1 MNKLVVLLLGLGL
14 TTTSNAQVQNNNG
27 LLSKLSKESVLEI
40 LNKRSDYTQVHIESS
55 DGKHDTIWTSG
66 VVYENNNT
74 EKKKKTVINDAV
86 YPANSLKIGEEGKIE
101 ATCIVEVD
109 GTLSNIKLVN
119 SISPEIDQ
127 EAIRILS
134 KANQSPLR
142 IGNKSYRS
150 RDRFCILFEIEEK
163 DRKKTG
169 TIYYT
174 SPDYLCKGVSKRYR
188 KRKWYIDEWTSRDR
202 TVHSKR
208 DFLLCMEIDIPQNAQ
223 ELESV
228 LCNLLFEK
236 KGTSIELIGNK
247 FTKKFDDETDLGN
260 ILKGGGI
267 IRGGASLIFAH
278 ATGYKKNKYFS
289 YGWHVSLDNLFN
301 TDADL
306 KASHNFIYD
315 IQNNKTLSISDV
327 ITTEVQ
333 LQIKKTMGIRDL
345 DDVDLG
351 LDDKF
356 LYIGKIGEKLAT
368 IGLSK
373 ENWDKFASPLRNL
386 IGPVE
391 ELPNSINE
399 KDYLFDNKFGI
410 QPELLR
416 SKILKKPSVNG
427 IEFEELMNN
436 YIDLSDVADIG
447 GKTLTADVSFV
458 VEKDGTVSNVDII
471 GNSIL
476 SDKVSNILQR
486 YKWQPLQFAD
496 NTFGRDLL
504 AYKYVAHNNN
514 DNNKD
519 EVFSYVDQL
528 AEFQGGGN
536 ALLKWTME
544 NLEYPLEAIEKKI
557 EGRVFVSCVVE
568 KDGSITNPSIQR
580 SVDPSIDTEALRLVK
595 NMPKWNPALKEGNPV
610 RSKQTIPV
618 LFRLKFMQK

>member
-1 MNKLVVLLLGLGL
+1 M
-14 TTTSNAQVQNNNG
+14 
-27 LLSKLSKESVLEI
+27 
-40 LNKRSDYTQVHIESS
+40 
-55 DGKHDTIWTSG
+55 
-66 VVYENNNT
+66 
-74 EKKKKTVINDAV
+74 
-86 YPANSLKIGEEGKIE
+86 
-101 ATCIVEVD
+101 
-109 GTLSNIKLVN
+109 
-119 SISPEIDQ
+119 
-127 EAIRILS
+127 
-134 KANQSPLR
+134 
-142 IGNKSYRS
+142 
-150 RDRFCILFEIEEK
+150 
-163 DRKKTG
+163 
-169 TIYYT
+169 
-174 SPDYLCKGVSKRYR
+174 
-188 KRKWYIDEWTSRDR
+188 
-202 TVHSKR
+202 
-208 DFLLCMEIDIPQNAQ
+208 
-223 ELESV
+223 
-228 LCNLLFEK
+228 
-236 KGTSIELIGNK
+236 
-247 FTKKFDDETDLGN
+247 
-260 ILKGGGI
+260 
-267 IRGGASLIFAH
+267 
-278 ATGYKKNKYFS
+278 
-289 YGWHVSLDNLFN
+289 FN

-436 YIDLSDVADIG
+436 YIDLSDIADND
-447 GKTLTADVSFV
+447 GKTMTADVSFV

-496 NTFGRDLL
+496 NTFGRNLL
-504 AYKYVAHNNN
+504 TYKYVAHNIK
-514 DNNKD
+514 DANKE

-528 AEFQGGGN
+528 AEFQGGSN

-557 EGRVFVSCVVE
+557 EGRVFISCVIE